1 VPETGPEN
9 LRAPQWDRSARE
21 SEKQLLELEWAEPKW
36 AEPKWA
42 EPKWAEPKWAAF
54 LWELLLG

>member
-36 AEPKWA
+36 A
-42 EPKWAEPKWAAF
+42 AF
-54 LWELLLG
+54 LWELLLD